1 MPSTAALTQNTFA
14 GATILPGLQV
24 SPFGA
29 RISTIKIYTLGITST
44 NVITATSAAID
55 YTVSGLQSTADIPIA
70 LVPSTGTVGPAIGNM
85 WVSAANTLDVK
96 WTQNG
101 TSTSGIPGLTAP
113 GAAYTLITLS
123 YEAQSSSTT
132 T

>member
-1 MPSTAALTQNTFA
+1 MGSTAALTQNTFA
-14 GATILPGLQV
+14 GATVLPGLQV
-24 SPFGA
+24 SPYGA
-29 RISTIKIYTLGITST
+29 KISTIKIYSFGVTST
-44 NVITATSAAID
+44 NVISATSTAIS
-55 YTVSGLQSTADIPIA
+55 YTVSGLLSTADVPIA
-70 LVPSTGTVGPAIGNM
+70 LVPSTGTVGAAVANM

-101 TSTSGIPGLTAP
+101 TSTSGIPGLAAP